1 MSAYTKKNYK
11 NVRNMKEKKRLC
23 EPPGG
28 NAYYNYIED
37 FIFCIKNLKE
47 NPKKNSY
54 RPYPVAVFFTYHYN
68 IRKLSIIFPNC
79 IIL

>member
-1 MSAYTKKNYK
+1 MKNI
-11 NVRNMKEKKRLC
+11 KEKKRLY

-47 NPKKNSY
+47 NPKKQLPTLSNGSC
-54 RPYPVAVFFTYHYN
+54 FFFFLHITMLQTNH
-68 IRKLSIIFPNC
+68 LFPSL
-79 IIL
+79 IILIYDIIYV